1 MFERKFIPISE
12 PSIGEEEKA
21 NVMEAVSSGWI
32 SSKGPFISDFEDEFS
47 NFIGAKHGV
56 STSNGTTALHLAL
69 SALNVGKGDNV
80 IAPDFT
86 FISPINAILYNQ
98 AVPKLV
104 DSTESNWNLDP
115 KKIEE
120 QIDEKTKAI
129 VVVHLY
135 GHPADMNPIIKI
147 AKEND
152 LKIIEDCAEAHG
164 ALYRGQKVG
173 TFGDVSCF
181 SFYGNKIMTTGE
193 GGMCLTNDQELAERM
208 ETLRDHGMKPSRRY
222 WHDEIGYNYR
232 MTNLQ
237 AAIGSAQVRKLG
249 KLIEQRR
256 KLASIYTDQLRD
268 IDEISLQPE
277 ESWAKSVF
285 WLYSIL
291 MNNKIKDLDRDVLSK
306 RLLERGIDNRQFF
319 YPAHV
324 MPPYVEL
331 GKSKKFPVADK
342 LSQMGLNL
350 PSSARL
356 GVEEISY
363 ITDSIRE
370 IIRDAKRI

>member
-1 MFERKFIPISE
+1 
-12 PSIGEEEKA
+12 
-21 NVMEAVSSGWI
+21 
-32 SSKGPFISDFEDEFS
+32 
-47 NFIGAKHGV
+47 
-56 STSNGTTALHLAL
+56 
-69 SALNVGKGDNV
+69 
-80 IAPDFT
+80 
-86 FISPINAILYNQ
+86 
-98 AVPKLV
+98 
-104 DSTESNWNLDP
+104 
-115 KKIEE
+115 
-120 QIDEKTKAI
+120 
-129 VVVHLY
+129 
-135 GHPADMNPIIKI
+135 
-147 AKEND
+147 
-152 LKIIEDCAEAHG
+152 
-164 ALYRGQKVG
+164 
-173 TFGDVSCF
+173 
-181 SFYGNKIMTTGE
+181 
-193 GGMCLTNDQELAERM
+193 
-208 ETLRDHGMKPSRRY
+208 
-222 WHDEIGYNYR
+222 

-291 MNNKIKDLDRDVLSK
+291 MNNKIKDLDRNVLSK

-370 IIRDAKRI
+370 IIRDAKCM